1 MLNVVIIDDDPI
13 AILFLDKLLKKL
25 STFEIN
31 IVGTAGNL
39 EDGIALIKKTQPQ
52 IVFLDV
58 QMPGR
63 TGLSIYTEFKTPP
76 FKIIFC
82 TAYQQ
87 YAIDALKISASGYLL
102 KPVDLIELQETL
114 QKVFKELK
122 HDEKQIQYEDK
133 NNSFTT
139 PEMVGENIVF
149 EVENGFV
156 MINTRNIEYCSANNS
171 YCKVITNAKK
181 EYLFSISLRELEDK
195 LPVNQFYRT
204 HKSHLVNI
212 YYIRK
217 YVHAK
222 ESYVLMK
229 SGIKIPVAVRITSII
244 TNDIRKMLK

>member
-1 MLNVVIIDDDPI
+1 MLNVVIIDDDEI
-13 AILFLDKLLKKL
+13 AILFLVKLLKKL

-39 EDGIALIKKTQPQ
+39 EDGIVLIKKTQPQ

-63 TGLSIYTEFKTPP
+63 YGLDIHTEFKTPP

-102 KPVDLIELQETL
+102 KPIDLIELQETL

-122 HDEKQIQYEDK
+122 HAEKQIQHENM
-133 NNSFTT
+133 NNYLNA
-139 PEMVGENIVF
+139 PEMLGENIVF
-149 EVENGFV
+149 EVEKGFV
-156 MINTRNIEYCSANNS
+156 MLNTRNIEYCFANNS

-181 EYLFSISLRELEDK
+181 EYLFSISLRELADK
-195 LPVNQFYRT
+195 LPVNQFYRS
-204 HKSHLVNI
+204 HKSYLVNI

-229 SGIKIPVAVRITSII
+229 SGIKIPVAVRITSLI

>member
-13 AILFLDKLLKKL
+13 AILFLVQLLKKL
-25 STFEIN
+25 STFEFN

-39 EDGIALIKKTQPQ
+39 DDGIALIKKTLPQ

-63 TGLSIYTEFKTPP
+63 TGLDIYTEIKTPP

-82 TAYQQ
+82 TAYPQ
-87 YAIDALKISASGYLL
+87 YAIDALKVSASGYLL
-102 KPVDLIELQETL
+102 KPIDLIELRETL

-122 HDEKQIQYEDK
+122 HAEKHIQHEDI
-133 NNSFTT
+133 NNSINS
-139 PEMVGENIVF
+139 PEMQGENIVF
-149 EVENGFV
+149 EVEKGFV
-156 MINTRNIEYCSANNS
+156 MINTRNIEYCFANNS
-171 YCKVITNAKK
+171 YCTVITNSKK

-204 HKSHLVNI
+204 HKSYLVNI

-229 SGIKIPVAVRITSII
+229 SGCKIPVAVRTTSLI
-244 TNDIRKMLK
+244 TNDIKKMLK